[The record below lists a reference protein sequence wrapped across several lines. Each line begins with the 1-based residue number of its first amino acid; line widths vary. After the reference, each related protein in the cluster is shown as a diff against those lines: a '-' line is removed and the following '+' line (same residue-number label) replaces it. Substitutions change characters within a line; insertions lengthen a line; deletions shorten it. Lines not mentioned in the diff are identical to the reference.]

1 MPVRLL
7 RALAALALVAAA
19 LACAAP
25 TLPLP
30 PPSLPGVEQSTEPNR
45 YRLRA
50 VRGAEPGAIVVL
62 VNRNPTVPGPERAAA
77 TVADD
82 EGTWEVEVW
91 ANPGDTLDITQEFG
105 STRSP
110 PVVLTL
116 PR

>member
-1 MPVRLL
+1 MFARPRRAILL
-7 RALAALALVAAA
+7 ALALAA

-30 PPSLPGVEQSTEPNR
+30 PPSLPSVESSTEPNR
-45 YRLRA
+45 YHLRA
-50 VRGAEPGAIVVL
+50 VRGAEASAIVVL
-62 VNRNPTVPGPERAAA
+62 VNRNPSVPGPERAAA
-77 TVADD
+77 TVADN
-82 EGTWEVEVW
+82 EGTWEVDVW